1 MDKSSMTKEQ
11 WRVIA
16 LNSHNTT
23 LLDLWVNQA
32 PEFITND
39 KEFMKTVFLEAHQNS
54 KTLNETQIKE
64 LMPSKLLD
72 DEDFIISCMEIDSDL
87 VKYASDRLLN
97 SSELDIHAIDR
108 LHKSNGGISFLDY
121 MGEIVQNN
129 SNVFM
134 HIIKNDQLFSDP
146 YSYTNLLDYIGQDL
160 AKDQEFIL
168 TFAKKAFEV
177 REDEPKNPY
186 TADYKRWNN
195 NNWNYDKISPD
206 LLSNSE
212 FAKKLV
218 SADPY
223 SYHFINFELRNNDL
237 DISRIAY
244 EKDPRSSVMINQDI
258 FRDKDTALEMVSNYP
273 ALFSSLPRRLKA
285 DRDIVMAVIS
295 SEKYGLDKFRI
306 EENELDAS
314 LLCDK
319 EVMLAFLK
327 KDPETRRPNP
337 NIIHKV
343 SYSLT
348 NDPEFIYETGD
359 YLNGNRSVMSD
370 ELRNAIVDIDNEE
383 HVKQC
388 LQSMIRKNNLENALP
403 EKPISM
409 AKQLSLDIQNQNYDY
424 GSKTTKSAKIK
435 L

>member
-1 MDKSSMTKEQ
+1 MDTTNFTKDQ
-11 WRVIA
+11 WKAIA
-16 LNSHNTT
+16 LKIDSST
-23 LLDLWVNQA
+23 LFDLWVNQA

-39 KEFMKTVFLEAHQNS
+39 KKFMSGVLFEAHQNS
-54 KTLNETQIKE
+54 NTLNETQIKE

-72 DEDFIISCMEIDSDL
+72 DEDFIISCVEKNSDL

-97 SSELDIHAIDR
+97 SSDFAIHTIDR
-108 LHKSNGGISFLDY
+108 LRKSNGDVSFLDY
-121 MGEIVQNN
+121 MGRSVQNDR
-129 SNVFM
+129 NVFL
-134 HIIKNDQLFSDP
+134 HAINNDQVFEQGANYLFK
-146 YSYTNLLDYIGQDL
+146 YIGEEL
-160 AKDQEFIL
+160 AKDQELIL
-168 TFAKKAFEV
+168 TFATRVFEM

-186 TADYKRWNN
+186 TEEYRRWHG
-195 NNWNYDKISPD
+195 NWNYDNISSD

-273 ALFSSLPRRLKA
+273 AVFSSLPRRLKA
-285 DRDIVMAVIS
+285 DRDIVMNVIS

-319 EVMLAFLK
+319 EVMLTFLK
-327 KDPETRRPNP
+327 KDPDTRRPNP

-348 NDPEFIYETGD
+348 NDPEFILETGD

-370 ELRNAIVDIDNEE
+370 ELREAIGNIDNEE

-388 LQSMIRKNNLENALP
+388 LQSMIRKNKLENALP
-403 EKPISM
+403 EKP
-409 AKQLSLDIQNQNYDY
+409 
-424 GSKTTKSAKIK
+424 TTKAQK
-435 L
+435 LSEDIESEDFLYKPTTTRTNKTKL